1 MVAGLVTG
9 VVAGIL
15 PGLGPAGVM
24 GILFLALTQLEPLH
38 ILLFFI
44 CILTSAQYFGSTIA
58 ILTGVPGDPA
68 AVPASKWGFELAKAG
83 HGSRLLYSTARYSLI
98 SGLLAFTAVMFIAVA
113 DFYSAKTM
121 SIHYQS
127 VIMIVAML
135 SIMLI
140 SENRWYINILLCLIG
155 LAIGFVGYSV
165 NYQDYY
171 LTLGIDAL
179 KFGIPWL
186 SVLLG
191 LMAIPGAVSLLKF
204 KINTVDIRTE
214 STHSNKLTA
223 PAMRGG
229 MIGFVTGMIPG
240 LSYILSSMMAAK
252 LEQRLSNN
260 PEHMVIAS
268 ESANNS
274 GAVSVLLPFMM
285 LGVPITASESIV
297 FTMLTTST
305 NMASIPSLFV
315 NNWMTF
321 VVSFVILNVVLFLT
335 AWKCSVRLCH
345 IVFAH
350 AWMVG
355 VLSIVISIMGIVW
368 IGLNDHRL
376 WIGCVTLLVATL
388 LGLAFRKTDWTP
400 LIFAMLLEESLET
413 IVYQI
418 QQFY

>member
-1 MVAGLVTG
+1 M
-9 VVAGIL
+9 
-15 PGLGPAGVM
+15 
-24 GILFLALTQLEPLH
+24 
-38 ILLFFI
+38 
-44 CILTSAQYFGSTIA
+44 
-58 ILTGVPGDPA
+58 
-68 AVPASKWGFELAKAG
+68 PASKWGFELAKAG